1 MTTDVMRTFVLRKMD
16 ECDAI
21 AARRDLSRD
30 LICPN
35 PEPGAARGSAIVQD
49 VGNRMARLGFAE
61 LYELSQE
68 YIPFAH
74 PDEAKGYLSQC
85 LAVLPEPP
93 AVESPYL
100 DSEKA
105 ARYLGIDVKQLYR
118 QVELGKLKPLRG
130 PRKSYRFTQAMLDE
144 YLGK

>member
-1 MTTDVMRTFVLRKMD
+1 MTTDVMRTYVLRKMD
-16 ECDAI
+16 ECDELVARPDLPCPDP
-21 AARRDLSRD
+21 APNARR
-30 LICPN
+30 
-35 PEPGAARGSAIVQD
+35 GSEIVREA
-49 VGNRMARLGFAE
+49 GNRMARLGFAK

-68 YIPFAH
+68 YLPFAH

-93 AVESPYL
+93 TVESPYL

-105 ARYLGIDVKQLYR
+105 AQYLGIDVKQLYR
-118 QVELGKLKPLRG
+118 QVELGKIKPLRG
-130 PRKSYRFTQAMLDE
+130 PRNSYRFTQGMLDD

>member
-1 MTTDVMRTFVLRKMD
+1 MTVDVVRTLILRKMD
-16 ECDAI
+16 ECDELVARPDLPCPDPESN
-21 AARRDLSRD
+21 ARR
-30 LICPN
+30 
-35 PEPGAARGSAIVQD
+35 GSEIVREAGD
-49 VGNRMARLGFAE
+49 RMARLGFAE

-100 DSEKA
+100 DSVQA

-118 QVELGKLKPLRG
+118 QAELGKLKPLRG
-130 PRKSYRFTQAMLDE
+130 PRNSYRFTKAMLDE

>member
-1 MTTDVMRTFVLRKMD
+1 MTVDVVRTLILRKMD
-16 ECDAI
+16 ECDELVARPDLPCPDPEPN
-21 AARRDLSRD
+21 ARR
-30 LICPN
+30 
-35 PEPGAARGSAIVQD
+35 GSEIVQEA
-49 VGNRMARLGFAE
+49 GNRMARLGFAE

-85 LAVLPEPP
+85 LAALPEPP
-93 AVESPYL
+93 AIESPYL

-105 ARYLGIDVKQLYR
+105 ATYLGIDVKQLYR
-118 QVELGKLKPLRG
+118 QVELGKVKPLRG
-130 PRKSYRFTQAMLDE
+130 PRNSYRFTQAMLDE

>member
-1 MTTDVMRTFVLRKMD
+1 MTTDVMRTLILRKMA

-21 AARRDLSRD
+21 ADRRDLSCD
-30 LICPN
+30 LICPD
-35 PEPGAARGSAIVQD
+35 PELAAVQGSEIVRD

-61 LYELSQE
+61 LYLLSQE

-74 PDEAKGYLSQC
+74 PNEAKGYLSQC

-100 DSEKA
+100 DSQKA
-105 ARYLGIDVKQLYR
+105 AAYLGIDVKQLYR
-118 QVELGKLKPLRG
+118 QVELGKLRPLRG
-130 PRKSYRFTQAMLDE
+130 PRNSYRFTQTMLDD

>member
-1 MTTDVMRTFVLRKMD
+1 MTVDVVRTIILRKMD

-21 AARRDLSRD
+21 ADRTDLLCPDPEPNARR
-30 LICPN
+30 
-35 PEPGAARGSAIVQD
+35 GSEIVRD

-61 LYELSQE
+61 LYALSRE
-68 YIPFAH
+68 YVPFAH

-85 LAVLPEPP
+85 LAALPEPP

-100 DSEKA
+100 DSGKA
-105 ARYLGIDVKQLYR
+105 AAYLGIDVKQLYR

-130 PRKSYRFTQAMLDE
+130 PRNSYRFTQTMLDD

>member
-1 MTTDVMRTFVLRKMD
+1 
-16 ECDAI
+16 
-21 AARRDLSRD
+21 
-30 LICPN
+30 
-35 PEPGAARGSAIVQD
+35 
-49 VGNRMARLGFAE
+49 MARLGFAE
-61 LYELSQE
+61 LYELSLK
-68 YIPFAH
+68 YTPFAH

-118 QVELGKLKPLRG
+118 QVELGKVKPLRG
-130 PRKSYRFTQAMLDE
+130 PRNSYRFTQTMLDN

>member
-1 MTTDVMRTFVLRKMD
+1 MTVDVVRTIILRKMD

-21 AARRDLSRD
+21 ADRPDLA
-30 LICPN
+30 CPD
-35 PEPGAARGSAIVQD
+35 PEPNARLGSEIVQD

-61 LYELSQE
+61 LYALSRD

-85 LAVLPEPP
+85 LAALPEPP

-100 DSEKA
+100 DSGKA
-105 ARYLGIDVKQLYR
+105 AAYLGIDVKQLYR

-130 PRKSYRFTQAMLDE
+130 PRNSYRFTQQMLDD

>member
-21 AARRDLSRD
+21 ADRPDLPCPDPEPNARRGSE
-30 LICPN
+30 I
-35 PEPGAARGSAIVQD
+35 ARE

-61 LYELSQE
+61 LYELSRE

-74 PDEAKGYLSQC
+74 PDEAKGFLSRC

-93 AVESPYL
+93 SVESPYL

-118 QVELGKLKPLRG
+118 QVELGKVKPLRG
-130 PRKSYRFTQAMLDE
+130 PRNSYRFTQAMLDD

>member
-21 AARRDLSRD
+21 ADRPDVPCPDPEPNARR
-30 LICPN
+30 
-35 PEPGAARGSAIVQD
+35 GSEIVQE

-61 LYELSQE
+61 LYELSLE
-68 YIPFAH
+68 YIPYAH
-74 PDEAKGYLSQC
+74 ADEAKGYLSQC
-85 LAVLPEPP
+85 LAMLPEPP

-118 QVELGKLKPLRG
+118 QVELGKVKPLRG
-130 PRKSYRFTQAMLDE
+130 PRNSYRFTQTMLDD

>member
-1 MTTDVMRTFVLRKMD
+1 MTTDVMRTLILRKMD

-21 AARRDLSRD
+21 ADRPDVP
-30 LICPN
+30 CPD
-35 PEPGAARGSAIVQD
+35 PEPNARRGSAIVQEA
-49 VGNRMARLGFAE
+49 GTRMARLGFAE

-93 AVESPYL
+93 AIECPYL

-105 ARYLGIDVKQLYR
+105 AAYLGIDLKQLYR

-130 PRKSYRFTQAMLDE
+130 PRNSYRFTQTMLDD

>member
-1 MTTDVMRTFVLRKMD
+1 MIVDVVRTIILRKMD

-21 AARRDLSRD
+21 AHRPDLA
-30 LICPN
+30 CPD
-35 PEPGAARGSAIVQD
+35 PEPNARLGSAIVQD

-61 LYELSQE
+61 LFALSRD

-85 LAVLPEPP
+85 LAALPEPP

-100 DSEKA
+100 DSGKA
-105 ARYLGIDVKQLYR
+105 AAYLGIDVKQLYR

-130 PRKSYRFTQAMLDE
+130 PRNSYRFTQQMLDN

>member
-16 ECDAI
+16 ECDELADRPDVPCPDREPN
-21 AARRDLSRD
+21 ARR
-30 LICPN
+30 
-35 PEPGAARGSAIVQD
+35 GSEIVQE

-61 LYELSQE
+61 LYELSLE
-68 YIPFAH
+68 YTPFAH

-130 PRKSYRFTQAMLDE
+130 PRNSYRFTQAMLDE

>member
-1 MTTDVMRTFVLRKMD
+1 MIVDVVRTIILRKMD

-21 AARRDLSRD
+21 TDCPDLPCPDPEPNARR
-30 LICPN
+30 
-35 PEPGAARGSAIVQD
+35 GSEIVQD

-61 LYELSQE
+61 LYALSRE
-68 YIPFAH
+68 YVPFAH

-85 LAVLPEPP
+85 LAALPEPP

-100 DSEKA
+100 DSGKA
-105 ARYLGIDVKQLYR
+105 AAYLGIDTKQLYR
-118 QVELGKLKPLRG
+118 QVELSKLKPLRG
-130 PRKSYRFTQAMLDE
+130 PRNSYRFTQTMLDD

>member
-1 MTTDVMRTFVLRKMD
+1 MTVDVIRTLILRKMD
-16 ECDAI
+16 ECDELVARPDLPCPDPEPN
-21 AARRDLSRD
+21 ARR
-30 LICPN
+30 
-35 PEPGAARGSAIVQD
+35 GSEIVED
-49 VGNRMARLGFAE
+49 VADRMARLGFAE
-61 LYELSQE
+61 LYELGQD

-74 PDEAKGYLSQC
+74 PDEAKGYLARC

-118 QVELGKLKPLRG
+118 QAELGKLKPLRG
-130 PRKSYRFTQAMLDE
+130 PRNSYRFTKAMLDE

>member
-1 MTTDVMRTFVLRKMD
+1 MTVDVVRTVILRKMD
-16 ECDAI
+16 ECDELM
-21 AARRDLSRD
+21 ARPDLPCLD
-30 LICPN
+30 
-35 PEPGAARGSAIVQD
+35 PEPNARHGSAIVED

-61 LYELSQE
+61 LYALSRE
-68 YIPFAH
+68 YVPFAH

-100 DSEKA
+100 DSGKA
-105 ARYLGIDVKQLYR
+105 AAYLGIDLKQLYR
-118 QVELGKLKPLRG
+118 QVEAGNLKPLRG
-130 PRKSYRFTQAMLDE
+130 PRNSYRFTQTMLDD

>member
-1 MTTDVMRTFVLRKMD
+1 MD
-16 ECDAI
+16 ECDELM
-21 AARRDLSRD
+21 ARPDLPCLD
-30 LICPN
+30 
-35 PEPGAARGSAIVQD
+35 PEPNARRGSAIVED

-61 LYELSQE
+61 LYALSRE
-68 YIPFAH
+68 YVPFAH

-100 DSEKA
+100 DSGKA
-105 ARYLGIDVKQLYR
+105 ATYLGIDVKQLHR

-130 PRKSYRFTQAMLDE
+130 PRNSYRFTQTMLDD

>member
-16 ECDAI
+16 ECDELADRPDVPCPDPEPN
-21 AARRDLSRD
+21 ARR
-30 LICPN
+30 
-35 PEPGAARGSAIVQD
+35 GSEIVQE

-61 LYELSQE
+61 LYELSLE
-68 YIPFAH
+68 YTPFAY

-118 QVELGKLKPLRG
+118 QVELGKVKPLRG
-130 PRKSYRFTQAMLDE
+130 PRNSYRFTQTMLDD